1 MFLIELFSRVSPV
14 EGEIT
19 PLTRIELLL
28 VGDNAMFEL
37 MPSIPVKRGTVAS
50 MRTVMEFLQLKALK
64 LEGRHGPLFFLL
76 FLTVWALAIR
86 AEKQPMAPR
95 HCSMES
101 PIVWVFHTLVTTLKV
116 NCRIRNVGN

>member
-14 EGEIT
+14 EGETT

-28 VGDNAMFEL
+28 ADNAIFEL
-37 MPSIPVKRGTVAS
+37 VPSIPVKRGTVAS
-50 MRTVMEFLQLKALK
+50 MRTVMEFLQLNALK
-64 LEGRHGPLFFLL
+64 SEGRHGPLFFLL
-76 FLTVWALAIR
+76 FLTAWALAIR

-101 PIVWVFHTLVTTLKV
+101 PIVWIFHTLVTTLKV